1 MQIGMDKG
9 RTSLIAPK
17 QARVILPCMKTRL
30 VIAATCAMTL
40 PLAAADRIV
49 QNIPGA
55 FSARLSGY
63 CKSITEAGQ
72 SAVSGDFRVR
82 RGGSLTASGNRHTIF
97 VDEGASVTLTGQAST
112 VFVARGGQATI
123 GGTRNQVFAELGGR
137 LTILGQAAIATVG
150 ELDLKLNRNADE
162 CR

>member
-1 MQIGMDKG
+1 MRIGLDKG
-9 RTSLIAPK
+9 RTSLMAAK
-17 QARVILPCMKTRL
+17 HAAAMLACMKSRL
-30 VIAATCAMTL
+30 VIAASCVMTL

-63 CKSITEAGQ
+63 CKSITESGQ
-72 SAVSGDFRVR
+72 SAASGDFRVR

-112 VFVARGGQATI
+112 VFVAKGGQAVI

-137 LTILGQAAIATVG
+137 LTILGQASIATVG